1 LLQTKREELSDMKI
15 TAIGLDLAKNVFQLH
30 GVDEAGGA
38 VLRKRLRRMQMLTF
52 FAELPRCIIGIE
64 ACGSAHFWARE
75 LMALG
80 HDVRIIPPS
89 YVKPYVRR
97 GKNDAADAEA
107 ICEAVQRPNM
117 RFVPVKSEDQQSALM
132 LHKARNLI
140 QRQRTMLINALRAHM
155 AELGVVAAQG
165 PSRVADLVAIIDD
178 EENETIPPL
187 AKTALRPMVVQL
199 RACENSA
206 KELEGEIRAW
216 HRNSDASQRLATIP
230 GLGEIT
236 ASAIAATVPD
246 ASFFRSGREFAAWLG
261 LTPRQTSSGGKDRL
275 GRTTKQGNR
284 HIRSLLVIGATSLLR
299 YWRGKLGAEA
309 AWVNRL
315 LERRPPRLVTVALAN
330 KLARIVW
337 AVLLRGETFRPR
349 AATTA

>member
-1 LLQTKREELSDMKI
+1 MQI
-15 TAIGLDLAKNVFQLH
+15 TTVGLDLAKNIFQLH
-30 GVDEAGGA
+30 AIDGDGSV
-38 VLRKRLRRMQMLTF
+38 VLRKRLRRAQVLTF
-52 FAELPRCIIGIE
+52 FADLPGCVVGLE

-75 LMALG
+75 LIALG

-89 YVKPYVRR
+89 YVKPFVRR
-97 GKNDAADAEA
+97 GKNDVADAEA

-155 AELGVVAAQG
+155 AELGIVAAQG
-165 PSRVADLVAIIDD
+165 PSRVADLVAIIEDD
-178 EENETIPPL
+178 ADETIPRL
-187 AKTALRPMVVQL
+187 AKAALRPMVAQL
-199 RACENSA
+199 RACETSA
-206 KELEGEIRAW
+206 RELEGEIRAW
-216 HRNSDASQRLATIP
+216 HRDNEASRRLATIP

-261 LTPRQTSSGGKDRL
+261 LTPRQKSSGGKDRL

-337 AVLLRGETFRPR
+337 AVLVRGETYRRPS
-349 AATTA
+349 AAAA

>member
-1 LLQTKREELSDMKI
+1 MQI
-15 TAIGLDLAKNVFQLH
+15 TTIGLDLAKNVFQLH
-30 GVDEAGGA
+30 AIDGAGA
-38 VLRKRLRRMQMLTF
+38 VVLRKRLRRAQVMNF
-52 FAELPRCIIGIE
+52 FADLPRCVVGLE

-75 LMALG
+75 LIALG

-89 YVKPYVRR
+89 YVKAYVRR

-107 ICEAVQRPNM
+107 ICEAAQRPNM
-117 RFVPVKSEDQQSALM
+117 RFVPVKSEDQQSVLM

-165 PSRVADLVAIIDD
+165 PSRVADLIAIIEND
-178 EENETIPPL
+178 EDETIPHL
-187 AKTALRPMVVQL
+187 AKAALRPMVTQL
-199 RACENSA
+199 RACETSA
-206 KELEGEIRAW
+206 RELEGEIRTW
-216 HRNSDASQRLATIP
+216 HRDHEASRRLATIP

-236 ASAIAATVPD
+236 ASLIAATVPD

-261 LTPRQTSSGGKDRL
+261 LTPRQNSSGGKERL

-284 HIRSLLVIGATSLLR
+284 QIRSLLVIGATSLLR
-299 YWRGKLGAEA
+299 YWRGKLGNEA

-337 AVLLRGETFRPR
+337 AVLVRGETYRQPR
-349 AATTA
+349 AALA